1 MAASGDPKHRK
12 DATRIAHTGRPA
24 EDGPVN
30 PPIERASTF
39 VYANSGTLYGKGR
52 RYGRMGVTVHD
63 ALGETLSA
71 IQGAARTLITS
82 SGLSACV
89 APFRACAQPGSHV
102 LVTDSIYGPTRDFAS
117 RFLGKERNV
126 EVEFYDPRIGAGI
139 ADLIREET
147 ALIALESPGSL
158 TFEVQDVPAIT
169 AAARA
174 RGVKTMI
181 DDTWSAGL
189 LSKPIDLGVDMAC
202 QALTKYVS
210 GGSDV
215 FGGAICCAD
224 EKTAAQIE
232 GVIRISGESVSPD
245 SAALALRGLRSL
257 AARLKWHGEAGLKV
271 AQFLE
276 GRPEIVRLIHPA
288 LPSHPDHEIWKRDF
302 NGTAGLFGAIL
313 KPASDEA
320 VNAFIDALE
329 LFGCG
334 FSWGGFESLAIH
346 CDPQIQRTAVP
357 WTAEGPLVRFQIG
370 LEDPDDLITD
380 LEQGIRKLK
389 SS

>member
-1 MAASGDPKHRK
+1 MAGSGNGKDRK
-12 DATRIAHTGRPA
+12 DATRLAHTGRPT

-30 PPIERASTF
+30 PPLERASTF
-39 VYANSGTLYGKGR
+39 VYANSGALYGKGR
-52 RYGRMGVTVHD
+52 RYGRMGVSVHD
-63 ALGETLSA
+63 ALGETLSTL
-71 IQGAARTLITS
+71 QHAARTLITS

-89 APFRACAQPGSHV
+89 APFRAFAQPGSHV

-117 RFLGKERNV
+117 RFLGGERSV

-139 ADLIREET
+139 ADKIRENT
-147 ALIALESPGSL
+147 ALIAMESPGSL
-158 TFEVQDVPAIT
+158 TFEVQDVPAI
-169 AAARA
+169 AAAAKA

-189 LSKPIDLGVDMAC
+189 LSKPLDLGVDMAC

-210 GGSDV
+210 GGSDT
-215 FGGAICCAD
+215 FGGAIACAD
-224 EKTAAQIE
+224 EKTAAQVE

-245 SAALALRGLRSL
+245 AAWTCLRGARSL

-271 AQFLE
+271 AQWLE
-276 GRPEIVRLIHPA
+276 GRPEVVRLIHPA

-302 NGTAGLFGAIL
+302 NGAAGLFGVIL
-313 KPASDEA
+313 RPVGDDA
-320 VNAFIDALE
+320 VNAFIDSME

-346 CDPQIQRTAVP
+346 CDPQIHRTAVP
-357 WTAEGPLVRFQIG
+357 WKAEGPLVRLQIG
-370 LEDPDDLITD
+370 LEDPDDLIAD
-380 LEQGIRKLK
+380 LEQALQKL
-389 SS
+389 